1 MTLTSDVIRYSPI
14 VCGERKPVT
23 YTGETPGNWIRSS
36 VMFEFLMWVM
46 FQVVT
51 TMLLFKWYAR
61 MHPVE
66 AAMMVEKWKGMFSK
80 S

>member
-1 MTLTSDVIRYSPI
+1 
-14 VCGERKPVT
+14 
-23 YTGETPGNWIRSS
+23 
-36 VMFEFLMWVM
+36 MFEFLMWVM

-61 MHPVE
+61 THPVE
-66 AAMMVEKWKGMFSK
+66 AAMMVEKWKGLFSK